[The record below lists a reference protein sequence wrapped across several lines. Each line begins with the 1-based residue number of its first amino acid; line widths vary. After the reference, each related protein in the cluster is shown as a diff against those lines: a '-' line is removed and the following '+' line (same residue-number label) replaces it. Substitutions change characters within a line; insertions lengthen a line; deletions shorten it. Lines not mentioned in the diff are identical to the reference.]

1 MKVETLNKQPQI
13 LSLPLWL
20 FTETYEENLGN
31 FSSLLNRWQQVLMQR
46 PNCNTIALQPLSSA
60 VLRKKPKGPEDG
72 EPSNQANRN
81 TTTLQSLFPAVL
93 QKKPKGSAIRTP
105 RTITEAQ
112 RLSMKFLH
120 PYPTTVL
127 YYLRLGKFE
136 VFKEEEEF
144 GMPPVFVKSQR
155 WRETSS
161 SSKEVVYYPSVLA
174 DEQATIEE

>member
-1 MKVETLNKQPQI
+1 MQQP
-13 LSLPLWL
+13 
-20 FTETYEENLGN
+20 
-31 FSSLLNRWQQVLMQR
+31 NR
-46 PNCNTIALQPLSSA
+46 NTTALQPLSSA
-60 VLRKKPKGPEDG
+60 ILRKKPKGPEDG

-81 TTTLQSLFPAVL
+81 TTTLQPLFPAVL

-105 RTITEAQ
+105 RTIAEAQ
-112 RLSMKFLH
+112 RLSVKFLH

-161 SSKEVVYYPSVLA
+161 SSKEVVYYPFVLA
-174 DEQATIEE
+174 DEQVTVEE